1 MKLTIA
7 IAALLLAGCASGPI
21 IDPKS
26 SKTPANYYADKM
38 ECEAIS
44 QQVGYGTEMA
54 KGALVQSI
62 VSAAIGAAM
71 GSNGNGAAVGAAS
84 GAIVGAGKGAWDTN
98 KRRDQ
103 IVTKCL
109 TGRGY
114 TVLE

>member
-1 MKLTIA
+1 MKSTIA

-44 QQVGYGTEMA
+44 ENVKYSTEMA
-54 KGALVQSI
+54 KGALIQGVF
-62 VSAAIGAAM
+62 SAVLGAAM
-71 GSNGNGAAVGAAS
+71 GSNGNGAGIGAAS

-98 KRRDQ
+98 ARRDQ